1 MSEKIAVIGSGMAGL
16 AAARLAH
23 LAGQQVTV
31 FEAQQQ
37 RGMDAHSLNIHGGL
51 VDVPLRVMSPLAWQS
66 VLTLA
71 EQVGVST
78 FPVDTFTSCS
88 WDDRS
93 TWFRSSRLPFVGLPW
108 VGSWRHLNV
117 QTLTLARGLK
127 QLAAATET
135 LRSNPQDTRLLSEFL
150 ADEGFQPIFW
160 RGLILPI
167 LTTICTC
174 RESHLMA
181 WPARDL
187 MLLVDTILHGSTL
200 RRLTGGTPALVAG
213 LAQGLNFISGSPVV
227 EVSHLENGQLQ
238 VRNARGDSDAFDRI
252 IVATQANQLDF
263 LSPAD
268 YPRERALLQGI
279 RFDHGELWVHSD
291 TRFLPRRHSEW
302 SALNFQMS
310 RDLKDAMFTV
320 LVNAVEPTLAG
331 APPVLQT
338 WNPLFEPA
346 PEQVIARVPL
356 ARAVVHAGT
365 RSVQEQLATLHAE
378 PDRRVFFCGSWA
390 YPGVPLLESAVRSAQ
405 AVAAALQTTRQ
416 TEAMAARP

>member
-23 LAGQQVTV
+23 LAGHQVTV

-93 TWFRSSRLPFVGLPW
+93 TWFRSSRLPILNWPW
-108 VGSWRHLNV
+108 IGSWRHLNL
-117 QTLTLARGLK
+117 QTLALARGLK

-135 LRSNPQDTRLLSEFL
+135 LRNNPQDQRLLSKFIAE
-150 ADEGFQPIFW
+150 EGFQPIFW

-174 RESHLMA
+174 HESHLMA

-213 LAQGLNFISGSPVV
+213 LAQGLHFISGSPVV
-227 EVSHLENGQLQ
+227 SVSHLESGQLQ
-238 VRNARGDSDAFDRI
+238 VRNARGDSDEFDRV

-263 LSPAD
+263 LSPTD
-268 YPRERALLQGI
+268 YPRERELLQGI

-291 TRFLPRRHSEW
+291 TRFLPRQRSEW

-310 RDLKDAMFTV
+310 RDLKEAMFTV
-320 LVNAVEPTLAG
+320 LVNAVEPTLAD

-405 AVAAALQTTRQ
+405 AVAARLQTPWYT
-416 TEAMAARP
+416 

>member
-23 LAGQQVTV
+23 LAGDQVTV
-31 FEAQQQ
+31 FEAQQK

-51 VDVPLRVMSPLAWQS
+51 VDVPLRVMNPLAWHS

-71 EQVGVST
+71 EQVGVGT
-78 FPVDTFTSCS
+78 FPVHTYTSCS

-93 TWFRSSRLPFVGLPW
+93 TWFRSSRLPVLNWPW
-108 VGSWRHLNV
+108 VGSWRHLNL

-127 QLAAATET
+127 QLAGATEV
-135 LRSNPQDTRLLSEFL
+135 LRNSPQDQRLLSEFL
-150 ADEGFQPIFW
+150 ADEQFQPIFW

-174 RESHLMA
+174 HESHLMA

-187 MLLVDTILHGSTL
+187 MMLLDTILHSGNTL

-213 LAQGLNFISGSPVV
+213 LAQGLNFMSGSPVV
-227 EVSHLENGQLQ
+227 SVTRDVTAPHPLQ
-238 VRNARGDSDAFDRI
+238 VRNARGDSDTFDRV

-263 LSPAD
+263 LDPTD

-291 TRFLPRRHSEW
+291 TRFLPSQRSEW

-310 RDLKDAMFTV
+310 RDLNESMFTV
-320 LVNAVEPTLAG
+320 LVNAVEPSLAD

-346 PEQVIARVPL
+346 PEHVMARVPL

-365 RSVQEQLATLHAE
+365 RSVQEQLAALHAE

-405 AVAAALQTTRQ
+405 AVAAVLHTPR
-416 TEAMAARP
+416 AR

>member
-31 FEAQQQ
+31 FEAQQK
-37 RGMDAHSLNIHGGL
+37 RGMDAHSLHIHGGL

-71 EQVGVST
+71 EQVGVGT
-78 FPVDTFTSCS
+78 FPVHTYTSCS

-93 TWFRSSRLPFVGLPW
+93 TWFRSSRLPIVGLPW
-108 VGSWRHLNV
+108 VGSWRHLNL

-135 LRSNPQDTRLLSEFL
+135 LRNNPQDQRLLSEFL
-150 ADEGFQPIFW
+150 TDEGFQPIFW

-174 RESHLMA
+174 HESHLMA

-227 EVSHLENGQLQ
+227 EVSHLENSQLQ
-238 VRNARGDSDAFDRI
+238 VRNARGDSDAFDRV

-320 LVNAVEPTLAG
+320 LVNAVEPTLAD

-365 RSVQEQLATLHAE
+365 RSVQEQLAALHAE

-416 TEAMAARP
+416 A

>member
-37 RGMDAHSLNIHGGL
+37 RGMDAHSLHIHGGL
-51 VDVPLRVMSPLAWQS
+51 VDVPLRVMSPQAWQS
-66 VLTLA
+66 VLALA
-71 EQVGVST
+71 EQVGVGT
-78 FPVDTFTSCS
+78 FPVDTYTSCS

-93 TWFRSSRLPFVGLPW
+93 TWFRSSRLPVLGLPW
-108 VGSWRHLNV
+108 VGSWRHLNR
-117 QTLTLARGLK
+117 QTLALAHGLKHLAR
-127 QLAAATET
+127 ATET
-135 LRSNPQDTRLLSEFL
+135 LRENPQDKRLLSEFL
-150 ADEGFQPIFW
+150 HDEGFQPIFW

-174 RESHLMA
+174 REAHLMA

-227 EVSHLENGQLQ
+227 AVSSTGNGQRL
-238 VRNARGDSDAFDRI
+238 VRNARGDSDVFDRV

-268 YPRERALLQGI
+268 YPRERALLQDI
-279 RFDHGELWVHSD
+279 RFDHGELWVHRD
-291 TRFLPRRHSEW
+291 ERFLPRRRSEW

-310 RDLKDAMFTV
+310 RDLNETMFTV
-320 LVNAVEPTLAG
+320 LVNAVEPSLQD

-346 PEQVIARVPL
+346 PEHVIARVPL

-365 RSVQEQLATLHAE
+365 RSVQEQLAVLHAE

-405 AVAAALQTTRQ
+405 AVAAVLQPTRS
-416 TEAMAARP
+416 R

>member
-1 MSEKIAVIGSGMAGL
+1 MSERIAVIGSGMAGL

-23 LAGQQVTV
+23 LVGDQVTV

-78 FPVDTFTSCS
+78 FPVHTYTSCS

-93 TWFRSSRLPFVGLPW
+93 TWFRSSRLPLVDLPW
-108 VGSWRHLNV
+108 VASWRHLN
-117 QTLTLARGLK
+117 LKTLALAQGLR
-127 QLAAATET
+127 QLRAATEH
-135 LRSNPQDTRLLSEFL
+135 LRNSPQDQRLLSEFI

-174 RESHLMA
+174 REAHLMA

-213 LAQGLNFISGSPVV
+213 LAQGLHFISGSPVISV
-227 EVSHLENGQLQ
+227 IRDDTASRPLQ
-238 VRNARGDSDAFDRI
+238 VSNARGDSDSFDRV

-263 LSPAD
+263 LDPAD
-268 YPRERALLQGI
+268 YPRERELLQGI

-291 TRFLPRRHSEW
+291 MRFLPRQRSEW

-310 RDLKDAMFTV
+310 RDLRDSMFTV
-320 LVNAVEPTLAG
+320 LVNAVEPTLAA

-378 PDRRVFFCGSWA
+378 ADRRVFFCGSWA

-405 AVAAALQTTRQ
+405 AVATALQTTRR
-416 TEAMAARP
+416 ARTIGS

>member
-23 LAGQQVTV
+23 LAGQQITV

-37 RGMDAHSLNIHGGL
+37 RGMDAHSLIIHGGL
-51 VDVPLRVMSPLAWQS
+51 VDVPLRVMNPLAWHS

-93 TWFRSSRLPFVGLPW
+93 TWFRSSRLPVLDWPW
-108 VGSWRHLNV
+108 IGSWRHLNL
-117 QTLTLARGLK
+117 QTLALARGLK

-135 LRSNPQDTRLLSEFL
+135 LRKNPQDQRLLSEFL
-150 ADEGFQPIFW
+150 TDEGFQPIFW

-187 MLLVDTILHGSTL
+187 MLLVDTILHGSPL

-213 LAQGLNFISGSPVV
+213 LAQGLNFISGSPVI
-227 EVSHLENGQLQ
+227 EISHSENGLLR
-238 VRNARGDSDAFDRI
+238 VRNARGDSDEFDRV

-263 LSPAD
+263 LSPTD
-268 YPRERALLQGI
+268 YPRERELLQGI

-291 TRFLPRRHSEW
+291 TRFLPRQRSEW

-310 RDLKDAMFTV
+310 RDLKEAMFTV
-320 LVNAVEPTLAG
+320 LVNAVEPTLAK

-365 RSVQEQLATLHAE
+365 RSVQEQLAVLHAE
-378 PDRRVFFCGSWA
+378 SDRRVFFCGSWA

-405 AVAAALQTTRQ
+405 AVAAALQKNRH
-416 TEAMAARP
+416 A

>member
-31 FEAQQQ
+31 FEAQQK
-37 RGMDAHSLNIHGGL
+37 RGMDAHSLHIHGGL

-78 FPVDTFTSCS
+78 FPVDTYTSCS

-93 TWFRSSRLPFVGLPW
+93 TWFRSSRLPVIGLPW
-108 VGSWRHLNV
+108 VGSWRHLNL
-117 QTLTLARGLK
+117 QTLALARGLK
-127 QLAAATET
+127 QLAAATEA
-135 LRSNPQDTRLLSEFL
+135 LRNNPQDPRLLSEFL

-174 RESHLMA
+174 HESHLMA

-187 MLLVDTILHGSTL
+187 MMLVDTILHGSTL

-227 EVSHLENGQLQ
+227 EVSHLEIGQLQ
-238 VRNARGDSDAFDRI
+238 VRNARGDSDAFDRV

-291 TRFLPRRHSEW
+291 TRFLPRQHSEW

-320 LVNAVEPTLAG
+320 LVNAVEPTLAD

-365 RSVQEQLATLHAE
+365 RSVQEQLAALHAE

-405 AVAAALQTTRQ
+405 VVAAALQTTRS
-416 TEAMAARP
+416 

>member
-16 AAARLAH
+16 AAARLMH
-23 LAGQQVTV
+23 QAGQQVTV

-37 RGMDAHSLNIHGGL
+37 RGMDAHSLYIHGGL
-51 VDVPLRVMSPLAWQS
+51 IDVPLRVMSPQAWQS

-78 FPVDTFTSCS
+78 FPVDTYTSCS

-93 TWFRSSRLPFVGLPW
+93 TWFRSSRLPLLGLPW
-108 VGSWRHLNV
+108 VGSWRHLNR
-117 QTLTLARGLK
+117 QTLSLARGLK
-127 QLAAATET
+127 QLAEATET
-135 LRSNPQDTRLLSEFL
+135 LREHPQDTRLLSEFL
-150 ADEGFQPIFW
+150 ADEQFQPLFW

-187 MLLVDTILHGSTL
+187 MLLVNTILHGSTL

-227 EVSHLENGQLQ
+227 SVSHHDNGQRL
-238 VRNARGDSDAFDRI
+238 VRNAGGYSDAFDRV

-268 YPRERALLQGI
+268 YPRERELLKDI

-291 TRFLPRRHSEW
+291 ERFLPRRRSEW
-302 SALNFQMS
+302 SALNFQMP
-310 RDLKDAMFTV
+310 RDLNETMFTV
-320 LVNAVEPTLAG
+320 LVNAVEPTLRD

-346 PEQVIARVPL
+346 AEQVIARVPL

-365 RSVQEQLATLHAE
+365 RRVQDQLAALHAE
-378 PDRRVFFCGSWA
+378 PDRRVYFCGSWA

-405 AVAAALQTTRQ
+405 AVAAVLNPTRS
-416 TEAMAARP
+416 R

>member
-23 LAGQQVTV
+23 LAGDHVTV

-37 RGMDAHSLNIHGGL
+37 RGMDAHSLMIHGGL
-51 VDVPLRVMSPLAWQS
+51 VDVPLRVMNPLAWHS

-78 FPVDTFTSCS
+78 FPVNTYTSCS

-93 TWFRSSRLPFVGLPW
+93 TWFRSSRLPLLSWPW
-108 VGSWRHLNV
+108 VGSWRHLNL
-117 QTLTLARGLK
+117 QTLTLARGLR
-127 QLAAATET
+127 QLATATET
-135 LRSNPQDTRLLSEFL
+135 LRNNPQDQRLLCEFL

-187 MLLVDTILHGSTL
+187 MMLVDTILHSGSTL

-213 LAQGLNFISGSPVV
+213 LAQGLNFISGSPVISV
-227 EVSHLENGQLQ
+227 TRDEAAAQPLC
-238 VRNARGDSDAFDRI
+238 VRNARGDSDTFDRV
-252 IVATQANQLDF
+252 IVATQANQLGF
-263 LSPAD
+263 LNPAD
-268 YPRERALLQGI
+268 YPRERELLQDI

-291 TRFLPRRHSEW
+291 TRFLPRQRSEW
-302 SALNFQMS
+302 SALNFQMP
-310 RDLKDAMFTV
+310 RDLKETMFTV
-320 LVNAVEPTLAG
+320 LVNAVEPSLRN

-365 RSVQEQLATLHAE
+365 RSVQEQLARLHAE

-405 AVAAALQTTRQ
+405 AVATALHTPRS
-416 TEAMAARP
+416 R

>member
-23 LAGQQVTV
+23 LAGHQVTV

-93 TWFRSSRLPFVGLPW
+93 TWFRSSRLPILNWPW
-108 VGSWRHLNV
+108 IGSWRHLNL
-117 QTLTLARGLK
+117 QTLALARGLK

-135 LRSNPQDTRLLSEFL
+135 LRNNPQDQRLLSEFL

-174 RESHLMA
+174 HESHLMA

-213 LAQGLNFISGSPVV
+213 LAQGLHFISGSPVV
-227 EVSHLENGQLQ
+227 SVSHLESGQLQ
-238 VRNARGDSDAFDRI
+238 VRNARGDSDEFDRV

-263 LSPAD
+263 LSPTD
-268 YPRERALLQGI
+268 YPRERELLQGI

-291 TRFLPRRHSEW
+291 TRFLPRQRSEW

-310 RDLKDAMFTV
+310 RDLKEAMFTV
-320 LVNAVEPTLAG
+320 LVNAVEPTLAD

-405 AVAAALQTTRQ
+405 AVAARLQTPWYT
-416 TEAMAARP
+416 

>member
-31 FEAQQQ
+31 FEAQQK
-37 RGMDAHSLNIHGGL
+37 RGMDAHSLHIHGGL

-78 FPVDTFTSCS
+78 FPVDTYTSCS

-93 TWFRSSRLPFVGLPW
+93 TWFRSSRLPVIGLPW
-108 VGSWRHLNV
+108 VGSWRHLNL
-117 QTLTLARGLK
+117 QTLALARGLK
-127 QLAAATET
+127 QLAAATEA
-135 LRSNPQDTRLLSEFL
+135 LRNNPQDPRLLSEFL

-174 RESHLMA
+174 HESHLMA

-187 MLLVDTILHGSTL
+187 MMLVDTILHGSTL

-227 EVSHLENGQLQ
+227 EVSHLESGKLQ
-238 VRNARGDSDAFDRI
+238 VRNARGDSDAFDRV

-291 TRFLPRRHSEW
+291 TRFLPRQHSEW

-320 LVNAVEPTLAG
+320 LVNAVEPTLAD

-365 RSVQEQLATLHAE
+365 RSVQEQLAALHAE

-405 AVAAALQTTRQ
+405 VVAAALQTTRS
-416 TEAMAARP
+416 

>member
-23 LAGQQVTV
+23 LAGHRVTV
-31 FEAQQQ
+31 FEAHQQ
-37 RGMDAHSLNIHGGL
+37 RGMDAHSLHIHGGL
-51 VDVPLRVMSPLAWQS
+51 VDVPLRVMSPLAWHS

-71 EQVGVST
+71 EQIGVSS
-78 FPVDTFTSCS
+78 FPVDTYTSCS
-88 WDDRS
+88 WSDQS
-93 TWFRSSRLPFVGLPW
+93 TWFRSSRLPFVNLPW
-108 VGSWRHLNV
+108 VGSWRHLNLK
-117 QTLTLARGLK
+117 TLTLAQGLR
-127 QLAAATET
+127 QLRAATAR
-135 LRSNPQDTRLLSEFL
+135 LRNSPQDTRLLAEFL
-150 ADEGFQPIFW
+150 ADEQFQSLFW
-160 RGLILPI
+160 RGLMLPI

-213 LAQGLNFISGSPVV
+213 LAQGLNFVSGSPVLAV
-227 EVSHLENGQLQ
+227 TRDDAAPQPLRVQ
-238 VRNARGDSDAFDRI
+238 NARGDSDDFDRV

-263 LSPAD
+263 LNAAD

-291 TRFLPRRHSEW
+291 TRFLPRRRSEW
-302 SALNFQMS
+302 SALNFQMD
-310 RDLKDAMFTV
+310 RDLKEPMFTV
-320 LVNAVEPTLAG
+320 LVNAVEPSLRNT
-331 APPVLQT
+331 PPVLQT
-338 WNPLFEPA
+338 WNPVFEPA

-365 RSVQEQLATLHAE
+365 RSVQTALAELHAE

-405 AVAAALQTTRQ
+405 AVAAALPATRQ
-416 TEAMAARP
+416 HSF